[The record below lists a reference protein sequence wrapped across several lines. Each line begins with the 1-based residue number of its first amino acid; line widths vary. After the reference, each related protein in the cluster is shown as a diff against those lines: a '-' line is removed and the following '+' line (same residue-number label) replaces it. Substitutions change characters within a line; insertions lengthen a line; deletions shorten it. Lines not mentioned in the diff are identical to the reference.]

1 MDSENILSITLG
13 SKEYYFLYENNK
25 IWYVPEGK
33 KQNESYKA
41 NKSGASAII
50 EVPPI
55 WIITRK
61 NGAPLFAIKAS
72 PNDQEKF
79 NILSAKKL
87 YDSAIQWFEP
97 LADNYR
103 ELIWIHPQSSVSDA
117 PQYVA
122 YKHFSWQDIIDFS
135 LKDRF
140 SFSYFKYFPGDW
152 KYVKR
157 GADQYLLVMIDNFP
171 YWADAIGQIP
181 FAVDTMRLYIKKI
194 NGDYDSAIRK
204 TIEVGM
210 NHGKGELYE
219 EPDKT
224 NAYDNYMILRGCLWT
239 RDNFYCAM
247 QFTGNS
253 KRLIRVAHHQK
264 TNKHLTSGITEDER
278 NKYAQWNY

>member
-13 SKEYYFLYENNK
+13 SKEYYFLYENNE
-25 IWYVPEGK
+25 IWYLPEGK

-103 ELIWIHPQSSVSDA
+103 ELIWIHPQSSVSSNDRQFPLLGGCNRSNTVCSRYDA
-117 PQYVA
+117 VIY
-122 YKHFSWQDIIDFS
+122 
-135 LKDRF
+135 
-140 SFSYFKYFPGDW
+140 
-152 KYVKR
+152 
-157 GADQYLLVMIDNFP
+157 
-171 YWADAIGQIP
+171 
-181 FAVDTMRLYIKKI
+181 KKI
-194 NGDYDSAIRK
+194 
-204 TIEVGM
+204 
-210 NHGKGELYE
+210 
-219 EPDKT
+219 
-224 NAYDNYMILRGCLWT
+224 
-239 RDNFYCAM
+239 
-247 QFTGNS
+247 
-253 KRLIRVAHHQK
+253 
-264 TNKHLTSGITEDER
+264 
-278 NKYAQWNY
+278 